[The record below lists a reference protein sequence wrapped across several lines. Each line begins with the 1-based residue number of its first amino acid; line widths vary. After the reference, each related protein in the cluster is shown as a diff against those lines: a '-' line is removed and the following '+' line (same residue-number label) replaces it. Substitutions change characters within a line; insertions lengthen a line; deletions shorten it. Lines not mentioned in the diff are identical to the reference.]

1 MHVVVVG
8 AGVFGAWTA
17 HHLLA
22 RGAAV
27 TLVEAYGAAHSR
39 SSSGDETRIVRCG
52 YGPDAIYSELARQ
65 SLDQWRALND
75 RAARPDP
82 LWHPT
87 GVLWMAAGSDPYTAA
102 TRETLSRL
110 NVPPDVLS
118 RADMRTRFPHFD
130 TEGIEVTL
138 LERDCGVVAARRA
151 VRALVADLEQR
162 GGRIVAARV
171 EPPLT
176 QDRGAD
182 LVRSASTLPALR
194 TLGGV
199 EVAGDLF
206 VFACGA
212 WLPALFPELLR
223 GRIRPT
229 RQMVTYF
236 GTPAGDRRFTAA
248 QMPAWI
254 DFPSGI
260 YGTPDIDGR
269 GVKVG
274 IDEHGGSIDPDADDR
289 MPDRAAVERARAWLA
304 RRVPTLANAPVV
316 ETRVCAYEN
325 TATGD
330 FLIDRHPGHDNVWIA
345 GGGSG
350 HGFKH
355 GPAVGELVARMV
367 LDGES
372 PDPRFALAGKTIDER
387 RSVY

>member
-52 YGPDAIYSELARQ
+52 YGPDAIYSELALR
-65 SLDQWRALND
+65 SLVQWRALSD
-75 RAARPDP
+75 RAGRPDP
-82 LWHPT
+82 LWHPA
-87 GVLWMAAGSDPYTAA
+87 GVLWMAAGGDPYTAA

-110 NVPPDVLS
+110 DVPPDVLS
-118 RADMRTRFPHFD
+118 RSDLRTRFPYFD
-130 TEGIEVTL
+130 TEGIEVAL

-151 VRALVADLEQR
+151 VRALVAELEQR
-162 GGRIVAARV
+162 GARWLSARIDAPEA
-171 EPPLT
+171 
-176 QDRGAD
+176 
-182 LVRSASTLPALR
+182 ASTVRALR
-194 TLGGV
+194 TQGGAD
-199 EVAGDLF
+199 VAGDRF

-212 WLPALFPELLR
+212 WLPALFPDLLR

-229 RQMVTYF
+229 RQVVTYF
-236 GTPAGDRRFTAA
+236 GTPAGDPRFTAA

-274 IDEHGGSIDPDADDR
+274 IDEHGGPIDPDADDR
-289 MPDRAAVERARAWLA
+289 MPDRAAVDRARAWLA
-304 RRVPTLANAPVV
+304 RRVPALADAPVV

-330 FLIDRHPGHDNVWIA
+330 FLIDRHPAHDNIWIA

-355 GPAVGELVARMV
+355 GPAVGELMARMV
-367 LDGES
+367 LDGEA
-372 PDPRFALAGKTIDER
+372 PDARFALAGKTIDER

>member
-8 AGVFGAWTA
+8 SGVFGVWTA

-22 RGAAV
+22 RGATV
-27 TLVEAYGAAHSR
+27 TLADAYGAAHPR

-52 YGPDAIYSELARQ
+52 YGPDAIYSELARR
-65 SLDQWRALND
+65 SLDQWRALSD
-75 RAARPDP
+75 RAARPDA
-82 LWHPT
+82 LWHPA
-87 GVLWMAAGSDPYTAA
+87 GVLWMAAGADAYTAA
-102 TRETLSRL
+102 TRATLSRL
-110 NVPPDVLS
+110 NMPPEVLS
-118 RADMRTRFPHFD
+118 RSEMGRRFPYLD

-151 VRALVADLEQR
+151 VRALVADLQQR
-162 GGRIVAARV
+162 GVRLLSARIGTPEGV
-171 EPPLT
+171 
-176 QDRGAD
+176 
-182 LVRSASTLPALR
+182 VRALR
-194 TLGGV
+194 TDDGT
-199 EVAGDLF
+199 EVAGDGF

-212 WLPALFPELLR
+212 WLPRVFPGLLR

-229 RQMVTYF
+229 RQVVTYF
-236 GTPAGDRRFTAA
+236 GTPPGDVRFTAA
-248 QMPAWI
+248 RMPAWI

-274 IDEHGGSIDPDADDR
+274 IDEHGGPIDPDTDDR
-289 MPDRAAVERARAWLA
+289 LPDRTAVDRARAWLA
-304 RRVPTLANAPVV
+304 RRVPPLAGAPVV

-330 FLIDRHPGHDNVWIA
+330 LLIDRHPGHDNVWIV

-355 GPAVGELVARMV
+355 GPAVGELTSRMV
-367 LDGES
+367 LDGEL
-372 PDPRFALAGKTIDER
+372 PDARFALAGKKSDER

>member
-8 AGVFGAWTA
+8 SGVFGAWTA

-22 RGAAV
+22 GGAAV
-27 TLVEAYGAAHSR
+27 TVVDAYGAAHSR

-52 YGPDAIYSELARQ
+52 YGPDAIYSELARR
-65 SLDQWRALND
+65 SLDQWRALSD
-75 RAARPDP
+75 RARRPDP
-82 LWHPT
+82 LWHPA

-102 TRETLSRL
+102 TRATLSRL
-110 NVPPDVLS
+110 DVPPDVLS
-118 RADMRTRFPHFD
+118 RSDLRTRFPHFD
-130 TEGIEVTL
+130 TEGIEVAL

-151 VRALVADLEQR
+151 VRALVAELEQR
-162 GGRIVAARV
+162 GARLLSARIGAPVG
-171 EPPLT
+171 
-176 QDRGAD
+176 DRGAD
-182 LVRSASTLPALR
+182 LVRSASTLRALR
-194 TLGGV
+194 TTGGAG
-199 EVAGDLF
+199 VAGDRF

-229 RQMVTYF
+229 RQVVTYF
-236 GTPAGDRRFTAA
+236 GTPAGDPRFTAA

-274 IDEHGGSIDPDADDR
+274 IDEHGGPIDPDADDR
-289 MPDRAAVERARAWLA
+289 MPDRAAIDRARVWLA
-304 RRVPTLANAPVV
+304 GRVPALANAPVV

-330 FLIDRHPGHDNVWIA
+330 FLIDRHPAHDNVWIA

-355 GPAVGELVARMV
+355 GPAVGELMARMV

-372 PDPRFALAGKTIDER
+372 PDARFALAGKTIDER

>member
-199 EVAGDLF
+199 EVAGDRF

-229 RQMVTYF
+229 RQVVTYF

>member
-8 AGVFGAWTA
+8 SGVFGAWTA

-22 RGAAV
+22 RGARV
-27 TLVEAYGAAHSR
+27 TLVDAYGAAHPR

-52 YGPDAIYSELARQ
+52 YGADAIYSELARR
-65 SLDQWRALND
+65 SLDEWRTLSE
-75 RAARPDP
+75 RTARPDP
-82 LWHPT
+82 LWHPA
-87 GVLWMAAGSDPYTAA
+87 GVLWMAAGADAYTAE
-102 TRETLSRL
+102 TRVTLSQL
-110 NVPPDVLS
+110 KMPLEVLTPT
-118 RADMRTRFPHFD
+118 DMRARYPHLA
-130 TEGIEVTL
+130 TEGIEIAL
-138 LERDCGVVAARRA
+138 LERECGVVAARRA

-162 GGRIVAARV
+162 GV
-171 EPPLT
+171 
-176 QDRGAD
+176 
-182 LVRSASTLPALR
+182 R
-194 TLGGV
+194 TLSARIAAPEGKV
-199 EVAGDLF
+199 RALQTPAGSSVTGDGF
-206 VFACGA
+206 VFTCGA
-212 WLPALFPELLR
+212 WLPGLFPELLR

-229 RQMVTYF
+229 RQVVTYF
-236 GTPAGDRRFTAA
+236 GTPGGDTRFTAA
-248 QMPAWI
+248 RMPAWI

-274 IDEHGGSIDPDADDR
+274 IDEHGGPIEPDTDDR
-289 MPDRAAVERARAWLA
+289 LPDRGAVERARAWLA
-304 RRVPTLANAPVV
+304 TRIPALAGAPVV

-330 FLIDRHPGHDNVWIA
+330 FLIDRHPAHDNVWIV

-355 GPAVGELVARMV
+355 GPAIGELTARMV

-372 PDPRFALAGKTIDER
+372 PDARFALAGKTSDER

>member
-8 AGVFGAWTA
+8 SGVFGVWTA

-27 TLVEAYGAAHSR
+27 TLAEAYGAAHSR

-52 YGPDAIYSELARQ
+52 YGPDAIYSELALR
-65 SLDQWRALND
+65 SLDQWRALSD
-75 RAARPDP
+75 RAGWTDP
-82 LWHPT
+82 LWHQA
-87 GVLWMAAGSDPYTAA
+87 GVLWMAAGNDPYTVA

-118 RADMRTRFPHFD
+118 RSDLRTRFPHFD
-130 TEGIEVTL
+130 TEGIEVAL

-151 VRALVADLEQR
+151 VRALVAELEQR
-162 GGRIVAARV
+162 GARLLSARIGAP
-171 EPPLT
+171 EGPP
-176 QDRGAD
+176 
-182 LVRSASTLPALR
+182 VRALR
-194 TLGGV
+194 TEGGAD
-199 EVAGDLF
+199 VAGDRF

-212 WLPALFPELLR
+212 WLPALFPDLLR

-229 RQMVTYF
+229 RQVVTYF
-236 GTPAGDRRFTAA
+236 GTPAGDRRFTGA

-274 IDEHGGSIDPDADDR
+274 IDEHGVPIDPDTDDR
-289 MPDRAAVERARAWLA
+289 MPDRAAVDRARGWLA
-304 RRVPTLANAPVV
+304 RRVPALANAPVV

-330 FLIDRHPGHDNVWIA
+330 FLIDRHPAHDNVWIA

-355 GPAVGELVARMV
+355 GPAVGELMARMV

-372 PDPRFALAGKTIDER
+372 PDARFALAGKTIDER

>member
-8 AGVFGAWTA
+8 SGVFGVWTA

-22 RGAAV
+22 RGATV
-27 TLVEAYGAAHSR
+27 TLADAYGAAHPR

-52 YGPDAIYSELARQ
+52 YGPDAIYSELARR
-65 SLDQWRALND
+65 SLDQWRALSD

-82 LWHPT
+82 LWHPA
-87 GVLWMAAGSDPYTAA
+87 GVLWMAAGADAYTAA
-102 TRETLSRL
+102 TRATLSRL
-110 NVPPDVLS
+110 NMPPEVLDRS
-118 RADMRTRFPHFD
+118 EMGRRFPYLD

-151 VRALVADLEQR
+151 VRALVADLQQR
-162 GGRIVAARV
+162 GVR
-171 EPPLT
+171 L
-176 QDRGAD
+176 
-182 LVRSASTLPALR
+182 RSARIGTPEGVVRALR
-194 TLGGV
+194 TDDGA
-199 EVAGDLF
+199 EVAGDGF

-212 WLPALFPELLR
+212 WLPRVFPGLLR

-229 RQMVTYF
+229 RQVVTYF
-236 GTPAGDRRFTAA
+236 GTPPGDVRFTAA
-248 QMPAWI
+248 RMPAWI

-274 IDEHGGSIDPDADDR
+274 IDEHGGPIDPDSDDR
-289 MPDRAAVERARAWLA
+289 LPDRTAVDRARAWLA
-304 RRVPTLANAPVV
+304 RRVPPLAGAPVV

-330 FLIDRHPGHDNVWIA
+330 LLIDRHPGHDNVWIV

-355 GPAVGELVARMV
+355 GPAVGELTSRMV
-367 LDGES
+367 LDGEL
-372 PDPRFALAGKTIDER
+372 PDARFALAGKTSDER